1 MSYRLLFLCLRRNKV
16 YEDIIDDLTIKS
28 KIEDVQNMGVDD
40 DGFYLLL
47 DDGGKEYLF
56 DVVESLTKVE
66 FMRMCQRV
74 LDKIKEKTND
84 L

>member
-1 MSYRLLFLCLRRNKV
+1 MIYRLLFLCLRRNKV

-47 DDGGKEYLF
+47 DDGSKEYLF
-56 DVVESLTKVE
+56 DVVESLTRVE

-74 LDKIKEKTND
+74 LDKLKEKTND
-84 L
+84 

>member
-1 MSYRLLFLCLRRNKV
+1 M

-47 DDGGKEYLF
+47 DGGSKEYLF
-56 DVVESLTKVE
+56 DVVESLTRVE

-74 LDKIKEKTND
+74 LDKLKEKTND
-84 L
+84 